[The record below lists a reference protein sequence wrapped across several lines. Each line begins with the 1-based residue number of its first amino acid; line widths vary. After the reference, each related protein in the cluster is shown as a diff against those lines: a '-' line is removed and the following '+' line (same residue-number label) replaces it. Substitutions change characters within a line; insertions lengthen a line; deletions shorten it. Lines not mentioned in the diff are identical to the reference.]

1 MWNLCPHQIGYKIS
15 CEGGIKLKNQ
25 LSRRDFIK
33 NASVLSGGLFLG
45 LNILSCEVKKI
56 DISKLDRIN
65 PNIWIKIL
73 ENGDTYLVVH
83 RSEMGQGIRT
93 SLAAVLADEM
103 EADLSKVTIEQAEG
117 DKKYGNQN
125 TDGSHSVR
133 SFYKI
138 LRTAGASVKELM
150 IQAAAKK
157 LNVLAEECHA
167 DSHYVYHKKS
177 GEKVF
182 YGDLVKLAKDIELPE
197 NPVLKKKS
205 EFKYIR
211 TELDNLDNDLFATGK
226 AIYGIDASL
235 PDMVYASI
243 QRSPVYG
250 GKIKSVDKTE
260 TLKFPGV
267 IDVIEI
273 KGTEGAA
280 LFNPLEGVAVI
291 GTNTWAAEQ
300 GKLALKI
307 DWDEGKNNEYN
318 SDSYREKLEKSV
330 KRKGKQ
336 FVNNGNVSKVF
347 RKSKNVVDALYYLP
361 QLTHVAMETPA
372 ALVWVQDDK
381 CDIWAS
387 TQTPQRARSEAAK
400 ELGWDESKVTVN
412 VTFLGGGFG
421 RKSKPDYVTEAV
433 KLSKILKKPVKIFWS
448 REDDIRHSYYH
459 SVSAQYH
466 KASIDKDN
474 KVDAWLHRSD
484 FPPIAFT
491 FNPEAK
497 GPGGG
502 INMGTNPVPF
512 DIKNFRTEAGNA
524 EGHFR
529 IGWMRSVYNIFH
541 GFSINCFVDEL
552 AHHRK
557 MDPLAHLNDLIG
569 GDRIIPNGDNPYKMD
584 TSRLKHVLNTAAKNA
599 KWGKKLEDGFGMGIA
614 VHYSFYSYVAQ
625 VIEVSMINN
634 KLKVQQVHTV
644 IDCGS
649 YVNKDSINN
658 QMEGAA
664 IFGLSLALYG
674 EITAKDGKIEQS
686 NFHDF
691 QLARMKDAPKI
702 NVEIIDSDGLEAGVG
717 EPAVPPFAPALVN
730 AIYAASGKRYRDLP
744 LVKHGIV

>member
-1 MWNLCPHQIGYKIS
+1 M
-15 CEGGIKLKNQ
+15 KNQ

-33 NASVLSGGLFLG
+33 NASVLTGGLFFG

-56 DISKLDRIN
+56 DTSKLDRVN
-65 PNIWIKIL
+65 PNIWIQIL
-73 ENGDTYLVVH
+73 ENGDTHLVVH

-103 EADLSKVTIEQAEG
+103 EADLSKVIIEQAEG

-138 LRTAGASVKELM
+138 LRKAGASVKELM
-150 IQAAAKK
+150 VQAAAKQ
-157 LNVLAEECHA
+157 LNVKTSECYA

-182 YGDLVKLAKDIELPE
+182 YGDLIKLAKEIALPI
-197 NPVLKKKS
+197 NPTLKKKS

-211 TELDNLDNDLFATGK
+211 TELDNLDNELFTTGK

-235 PDMVYASI
+235 PDMLYASL
-243 QRSPVYG
+243 QRSPVYA
-250 GKIKSVDKTE
+250 GKIKSVDKSK
-260 TLKFPGV
+260 TLKVPGV

-273 KGTEGAA
+273 KGKDGPA
-280 LFNPLEGVAVI
+280 LFNPIESVAVI
-291 GTNTWAAEQ
+291 ASNTWAAEQ
-300 GKLALKI
+300 GKLALII
-307 DWDEGKNNEYN
+307 DWDEGKNNQYN
-318 SDSYREKLEKSV
+318 SEPFRKELEKSV

-336 FVNNGNVSKVF
+336 FINDGNVSKVF
-347 RKSKNVVDALYYLP
+347 RKSKNTIEALYYLP
-361 QLTHVAMETPA
+361 QLSHVPMETPA
-372 ALVWVQDDK
+372 ALAYVQNDK
-381 CDIWAS
+381 CEIWAS
-387 TQTPQRARSEAAK
+387 SQTPQRARTLAAR
-400 ELGWDESKVTVN
+400 ELGLDESKVTVN

-421 RKSKPDYVTEAV
+421 RKSKPDYVLEAV
-433 KLSKILKKPVKIFWS
+433 KLSKIVKKPVKVFWS

-466 KASIDKDN
+466 KASIDKNN
-474 KVDAWLHRSD
+474 KVDAWLYRSD

-491 FNPEAK
+491 FNPAAK

-502 INMGTNPVPF
+502 INMGTKPVPF

-524 EGHFR
+524 TGHFR

-541 GFSINCFVDEL
+541 GFSINCFVDEI

-557 MDPLAHLNDLIG
+557 MDPLENLNDLIG
-569 GDRIIPNGDNPYKMD
+569 EDRIIPNGDNPYKLD
-584 TSRLKHVLNTAAKNA
+584 TARLKHVLNTAAKNA
-599 KWGKKLEDGFGMGIA
+599 NWGKELKSSHGMGIA

-625 VIEVSMINN
+625 VVEVSMINN
-634 KLKVQQVHTV
+634 KLKVHKVNTV

-649 YVNKDSINN
+649 YVNKDSIKN
-658 QMEGAA
+658 QMEGSA

-691 QLARMKDAPKI
+691 QLARMKDAPNI
-702 NVEIIDSDGLEAGVG
+702 NIELIDSDGLEAGVG

-730 AIYAASGKRYRDLP
+730 AIFAASGKRYRELP
-744 LVKHGIV
+744 LMKHGII